1 MDASLSSVQDL
12 APFEVSSEI
21 ALWKESGQGLIE
33 PSSESKSSQKAWD
46 VPRVELVQKSLLA
59 KANQFSKARLLAS
72 AQAESGSW
80 VSAIPVP
87 SLGTQ
92 LSPGELRIAIGLRT
106 GAKVSEVLQCKCGK
120 NTDEYGFHL
129 LSCNFSEGRRPRHAA
144 LNDIICRALKAGGMP
159 AVLEPEG
166 LNRGDGMRPDGIS
179 LFPFS
184 QGRSLCWDA
193 TCLNTFA
200 ESSIFDS
207 AVEAGA
213 AAAKAEA
220 SKRKKYSELVGKYRF
235 EPIAIETSGVY
246 GPTTRIIVQEIGK
259 RISQASGDKRESMW
273 LKQRLSIAI
282 QRGNAISILSLA
294 KHLTGYT

>member
-1 MDASLSSVQDL
+1 MVASLSSVQDL

-92 LSPGELRIAIGLRT
+92 LIPGELRIAIGLRT

-129 LSCNFSEGRRPRHAA
+129 LSCHFSEGRHPRHTAM
-144 LNDIICRALKAGGMP
+144 NDIICR
-159 AVLEPEG
+159 
-166 LNRGDGMRPDGIS
+166 
-179 LFPFS
+179 
-184 QGRSLCWDA
+184 
-193 TCLNTFA
+193 
-200 ESSIFDS
+200 
-207 AVEAGA
+207 
-213 AAAKAEA
+213 
-220 SKRKKYSELVGKYRF
+220 
-235 EPIAIETSGVY
+235 
-246 GPTTRIIVQEIGK
+246 
-259 RISQASGDKRESMW
+259 
-273 LKQRLSIAI
+273 
-282 QRGNAISILSLA
+282 
-294 KHLTGYT
+294 H